1 MPSGAKKRKAA
12 KKKKQ
17 VQEIQP
23 PSRSHG
29 EEVLKRDDKES
40 DSEGSSPASQDYQN
54 RENQFAEGEVEN
66 VEKQLDDSRDRSIDE
81 NQSNGVKHH
90 EGKEVEIVGNEDG
103 GRVQVERE
111 LKVEGESESQK
122 INVEFVEPVVESYRG
137 GLRRSFSSGSSSSRS
152 SSEEKHDV
160 TDKNNIVVD
169 DAPTAELV
177 KDIESLLD
185 KTSIVVDDASAV
197 EFVKDNKSL
206 PDKNSI
212 VIDDAPAAE
221 LVKDIESL
229 PDKNSI
235 VVDDVPVVEFV
246 KDNKSLPDKNSIVV
260 DDAPAVELVK
270 DIESLAPKSSVV
282 VDDAPAVKDNESLP
296 HKSSVVVDDAPPV
309 ELVKDSE
316 SAPDTQVAD
325 SLVGTTST
333 SDLDKTAISENI
345 VQVTTSASA
354 ADNVSTSTVESVV
367 KEKGEENL
375 CVVDEKGAASD
386 TVVDNCEENFGAIV
400 DKATI
405 SEVLMETGSEKR
417 NEAVSAASSDVSAI
431 SNGNSL
437 ENTDAK
443 ASATLENE
451 EKIEVPHSAPK
462 IDASVCADNVK
473 ESPAR
478 ECHDRQVTALPSR
491 PVQTTSWKNCCGLFE
506 LFAGSNR

>member
-160 TDKNNIVVD
+160 ADKNNIVVD

-177 KDIESLLD
+177 KDIESLP
-185 KTSIVVDDASAV
+185 
-197 EFVKDNKSL
+197 F
-206 PDKNSI
+206 KNC
-212 VIDDAPAAE
+212 
-221 LVKDIESL
+221 
-229 PDKNSI
+229 I

-270 DIESLAPKSSVV
+270 DIESLAPKNNVV
-282 VDDAPAVKDNESLP
+282 VDDAPSVKDNESLP
-296 HKSSVVVDDAPPV
+296 HKISVVVDDAPPV

-316 SAPDTQVAD
+316 SLPDTQVAD

-354 ADNVSTSTVESVV
+354 ADNVSTSTVEPVV

-451 EKIEVPHSAPK
+451 EKIEVPRSAPK

-473 ESPAR
+473 ESPAL